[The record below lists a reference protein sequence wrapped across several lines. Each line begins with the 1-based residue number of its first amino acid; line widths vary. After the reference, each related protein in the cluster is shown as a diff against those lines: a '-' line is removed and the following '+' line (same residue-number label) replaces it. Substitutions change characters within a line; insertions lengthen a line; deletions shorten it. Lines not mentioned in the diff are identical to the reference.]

1 MKECSIDLQELDGPR
16 LIRREELAASQ
27 RLAALCFP
35 DFVDEDG
42 QEEQMASYTPPRRGG
57 VQVLCHRGVPI
68 SKIGITHSQVSIY
81 GSYLR
86 VASIGGVCTHPDY
99 RGLGLA
105 TRLLDY
111 CTRKL
116 TAEGARLMLV
126 SGMRGLY
133 TRAGCVTAQDLAYI
147 VLKPDDLETR
157 ASRMNG
163 LRVRLAT
170 EADIPL
176 CARLY
181 QAEPVHFVR
190 RVEEFMEHFCQREEF
205 PQAEDWVIEMGGHPV
220 AYMFLSIPWE
230 HWHEQDAGVRE
241 VFEYAGSRIALT
253 GALPEIMARL
263 GLRELRLLVPWQDVD
278 LLQLLREQ
286 GITGEHAPLSWHTMR
301 IVNFPGLMSAC
312 DPRTACDPRAACGS
326 SRRGAGTV
334 SCRGRSG
341 SNWTGRR

>member
-1 MKECSIDLQELDGPR
+1 M
-16 LIRREELAASQ
+16 
-27 RLAALCFP
+27 CFP

-42 QEEQMASYTPPRRGG
+42 QEEQIASYTPPRRGG

-81 GSYLR
+81 GGWRSSLGQR
-86 VASIGGVCTHPDY
+86 SSLGHLQVASIGGVCTHPEY

-133 TRAGCVTAQDLAYI
+133 TRAGCVTAQDFEYI

-157 ASRMNG
+157 VSRMNG

-170 EADIPL
+170 EADVLL

-205 PQAEDWVIEMGGHPV
+205 PQIGNALWSGAAFQDMVKRHLITIKAYPHLPLGKGVPYEGIENLRPESEK
-220 AYMFLSIPWE
+220 A
-230 HWHEQDAGVRE
+230 RE
-241 VFEYAGSRIALT
+241 VFAS
-253 GALPEIMARL
+253 
-263 GLRELRLLVPWQDVD
+263 WQ
-278 LLQLLREQ
+278 
-286 GITGEHAPLSWHTMR
+286 PKKK
-301 IVNFPGLMSAC
+301 
-312 DPRTACDPRAACGS
+312 
-326 SRRGAGTV
+326 
-334 SCRGRSG
+334 
-341 SNWTGRR
+341 